1 MTNFLEQLPKERSET
16 AIGDYKPAYT
26 NLQAVAEANRCLY
39 CHDAP
44 CIQACP
50 TDINIPEFIRRISTG
65 NTKGAA
71 RTILDSNILGLS
83 CASVCP
89 VEVLCA
95 GSCVYNN
102 MDVKPIEIGR
112 LQRFATE
119 FAYDNGIQFYQKGP
133 DTGKK
138 VALIGAGPASLA
150 CAAQLA
156 IMGHNP
162 VIFEKHALPGGLNTT
177 GVAPYKLRAENSLRE
192 VQYIQEIGV
201 EIQTGKAI
209 GQDISFAEL
218 EAEYDAI
225 FIGAGLGP
233 DSRMNIPGEELQNCS
248 GALKVIEHIKLGQFP
263 ATDYQR
269 AVVVGGG
276 NTALDVVREL
286 GKVGVPE
293 VTMVY
298 RRGEAEMSGYAHE
311 LAAARQ
317 EGARFSFQTQPIE
330 ILGENGKVTGVR
342 CVQMALSEPDES
354 GRRSP
359 VPVAGSE
366 FVIPADLV
374 AMATGQGKLTE
385 LFGQVEGL
393 ELKWGRVLVN
403 EQGQTTHPKY
413 FAGGDCVNGGKE
425 VVNAA
430 AEGKKAAFGIDAYLK
445 ANREEGN

>member
-1 MTNFLEQLPKERSET
+1 MTQNYLEKLSAERSET
-16 AIGDYKPAYT
+16 AITDYKPLFT
-26 NLQAVAEANRCLY
+26 DLQAIAEANRCLY

-44 CIQACP
+44 CIQVCP
-50 TDINIPEFIRRISTG
+50 TEINIPEFIHRIASG
-65 NTKGAA
+65 NLKGSA

-89 VEVLCA
+89 VEVLCV
-95 GSCVYNN
+95 GSCVYNH
-102 MDVKPIEIGR
+102 MQIKPIEIGR
-112 LQRFATE
+112 LQRYATE
-119 FAYDNGIQFYQKGP
+119 YAYQKGIQFYQKGP

-138 VALIGAGPASLA
+138 IALIGAGPASLA

-156 IMGHNP
+156 ILGHNP
-162 VIFEKHALPGGLNTT
+162 VIFERHALPGGLNTT

-192 VQYIQEIGV
+192 VAYIQEIGV
-201 EIQTGKAI
+201 EIRTGIAV
-209 GQDISFAEL
+209 GSDVSFADL
-218 EAEYDAI
+218 EAQYDAI

-233 DSRMNIPGEELQNCS
+233 DSFLDTPGEDKQGVF
-248 GALKVIEHIKLGQFP
+248 GALEVIEALKLSKFP
-263 ATDYQR
+263 AQDYPN

-286 GKVGVPE
+286 RKLGVPN

-298 RRGEAEMSGYAHE
+298 RRSEAEMSGYSHE
-311 LAAARQ
+311 MAAALQ
-317 EGARFSFQTQPIE
+317 EGVKFQFLALPVE
-330 ILGENGKVTGVR
+330 YLGDEKVTAVR
-342 CVQMALSEPDES
+342 CVKMALSEPDAS

-366 FVIPADLV
+366 FELPADLV

-385 LFGQVEGL
+385 LFAQIAQL
-393 ELKWGRVLVN
+393 ELNRGRVVVN
-403 EQGQTTHPKY
+403 SVGQTSNPKY

-430 AEGKKAAFGIDAYLK
+430 AEGKHAAFGIDAYLK
-445 ANREEGN
+445 EGN